1 MPGRGPGKG
10 RVQAENDDKGRA
22 GFPGPLGGAKAPVF
36 IGGQGAAAIE
46 ILELQAILLDQPLS
60 PTIEPRAASY
70 RASLLSNFTLR
81 PIDDSHIELSAN
93 GLPPTIVTRQL

>member
-1 MPGRGPGKG
+1 MGNNTVNWSDP
-10 RVQAENDDKGRA
+10 QEAHLA
-22 GFPGPLGGAKAPVF
+22 M
-36 IGGQGAAAIE
+36 
-46 ILELQAILLDQPLS
+46 QAILLDQPLS

-70 RASLLSNFTLR
+70 RARLLSNFTLR